1 MKLWLLRHG
10 EAGPY
15 QPKDAERQLTP
26 QGIWEA
32 RQSAQHLCN
41 QPINTVLVSPY
52 ARAQQT
58 AQHLCSVLT
67 YQGTVETVDWITPE
81 SSAEEALQ
89 HLEAY
94 TSYEHILLVTHQPFV
109 GELGGLLVHGNRQ
122 EALPLKTGSLAE
134 LEGAVLARGLMHLRS
149 LRHP

>member
-26 QGIWEA
+26 QGIWETQ
-32 RQSAQHLCN
+32 QSAQHLRN
-41 QPINTVLVSPY
+41 QPISILLVSPY
-52 ARAQQT
+52 VRAQQT
-58 AQHLCSVLT
+58 AQHLCSALN
-67 YQGTVETVDWITPE
+67 YQGPLETVDWITPE
-81 SSAEEALQ
+81 SSTEEALQ

-94 TSYEHILLVTHQPFV
+94 AAYEHLLLVTHQPFV
-109 GELGGLLVHGNRQ
+109 GELGGLLVHGHRQ
-122 EALPLKTGSLAE
+122 DALPLKTGSLAE
-134 LEGAVLARGLMHLRS
+134 LEGEGLARGLMRLHS